1 MDALVHHDEQLMDM
15 HGEGILE
22 GGYTR
27 ATRLPASDGKDKPA
41 KAPKIPKAAAKK
53 AAAAKPGGGVA
64 GQAKSA
70 PARRANGKQPDQ

>member
-1 MDALVHHDEQLMDM
+1 
-15 HGEGILE
+15 
-22 GGYTR
+22 
-27 ATRLPASDGKDKPA
+27 LPASDGKDKPP